1 MLFALGLGDEVTA
14 VTHECD
20 HPAEAL
26 DRPKVTRDLIGPGLD
41 VLLADLVNAADG
53 WSAAGG

>member
-1 MLFALGLGDEVTA
+1 LREERKSESAAVDEPVL
-14 VTHECD
+14 V
-20 HPAEAL
+20 
-26 DRPKVTRDLIGPGLD
+26 